1 VTTEKVPA
9 MQKTDFI
16 KAVAAK
22 AEVSQKDAKQI
33 IDAALDVIADALAQ
47 GHRVTL
53 TGFGTFEVRQRQQRE
68 GVNPQTSEKITIPA
82 TRTPGFSASSTLK
95 DRVRNGSSSDAA

>member
-1 VTTEKVPA
+1 MTTEKMPV

-22 AEVSQKDAKQI
+22 AEVPQKDAKQI
-33 IDAALDVIADALAQ
+33 IDMALDVIAEALAAGQ
-47 GHRVTL
+47 RVTL
-53 TGFGTFEVRQRQQRE
+53 TGFGTFEVRQRQERE
-68 GVNPQTSEKITIPA
+68 GVNPQTGQKIVIPA

-95 DRVRNGSSSDAA
+95 DRVRQSD